1 MANANRLEALSES
14 IRQRAAAGPGRS
26 AIVSFVTAGYPTRE
40 GFIATLMAMAPHV
53 AAIEVGVPFSDP
65 MADGVTIQESSRV
78 AIANGVTLDWIL
90 SQLGGLT
97 AAQRGLL
104 PPIVLMGYLNPF
116 LSMGLPTL
124 AQRCAGANVAAL
136 IIPDLPLEEGRQVRA
151 VLAEGGTGLVQLVS
165 PVTPEDRAVEL
176 CQASDGFV
184 YAVATLGVT
193 GGGGNAAGPDE
204 KLTGYLRRLKA
215 AAGKTPVCAGFGISS
230 REQVQR
236 LAGHCDGVIVGSAVI
251 KCLEQGRDVG
261 AFVRDLAGG

>member
-1 MANANRLEALSES
+1 MANANRWESLSES
-14 IRQRAAAGPGRS
+14 IRHRAAAGAGRS

-40 GFIATLMAMAPHV
+40 SFVATLMAMAPHV

-78 AIANGVTLDWIL
+78 AIAHGVSLDWIL
-90 SQLGGLT
+90 SQLEGLT
-97 AAQRGLL
+97 AAQRKML
-104 PPIVLMGYLNPF
+104 PPLVLMGYLNPF

-151 VLAEGGTGLVQLVS
+151 VLADAGTGLVQLVS
-165 PVTPEDRAVEL
+165 PVTPDDRAAEL

-193 GGGGNAAGPDE
+193 GGGAGSAGPDE
-204 KLTGYLRRLKA
+204 KLTGYLRRLTL

-230 REQVQR
+230 RDQVAR

-251 KCLEQGRDVG
+251 KCLEEGRDVG
-261 AFVRDLAGG
+261 GFVRELAGG